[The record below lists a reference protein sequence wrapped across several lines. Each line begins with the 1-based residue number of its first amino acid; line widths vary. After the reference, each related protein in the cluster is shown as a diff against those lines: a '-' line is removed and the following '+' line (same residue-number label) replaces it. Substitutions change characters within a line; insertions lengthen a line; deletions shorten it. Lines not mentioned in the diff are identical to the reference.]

1 MNKIVIDL
9 KNYPSSEE
17 IKRVCEWWSA
27 DFGTITFTK
36 SNQIKIN
43 PCTFKNI
50 IGEMKLS
57 EFEKLRLIKD
67 VVAQILKLVEDDPN
81 ESLCYT
87 KNIQRILELELANTT
102 LFDKFLNQIPADDFW
117 SRRKLDE
124 ALESFEQSPNIP

>member
-1 MNKIVIDL
+1 M
-9 KNYPSSEE
+9 
-17 IKRVCEWWSA
+17 CEWWHP

-36 SNQIKIN
+36 ANQIKMN

-67 VVAQILKLVEDDPN
+67 VVGQILKLIEDDPN
-81 ESLCYT
+81 ESLYYT
-87 KNIQRILELELANTT
+87 KNIQRILELELADTA
-102 LFDKFLNQIPADDFW
+102 LFNKFLGQIPADDFL

-124 ALESFEQSPNIP
+124 ALESFESNTTSI